1 MRSWKTGKVPFR
13 TLLVY
18 KSQGQ
23 EWSEGRVIAA
33 RVFVLVRS
41 LQVSSRYVNNNTYQV
56 GDIQVPGNGDGYR
69 RLLLESSVSLRNPA
83 VIAGGGK

>member
-1 MRSWKTGKVPFR
+1 M
-13 TLLVY
+13 
-18 KSQGQ
+18 
-23 EWSEGRVIAA
+23 
-33 RVFVLVRS
+33 
-41 LQVSSRYVNNNTYQV
+41 NNNTYQV